1 MAVVDRISST
11 IIEHI
16 RSIYESDPAV
26 AIAYFYFDFNDN
38 EKQQHEKYLRSLI
51 EQLSV
56 QSVKSMDA
64 LNTLFACSKD
74 GQQQPTTDALLSTL
88 QHILGDFQQTFI
100 ILDTLDECKEREALL
115 KLLENSTDWNVENL
129 HILATSR
136 RERDIEDTLA
146 PLATDQICIQ
156 SALVNAD
163 IHVHLCDRLQND
175 PKLNKWPANVQREIE
190 KTLMDGAHGMYV
202 ITLHLLYRSQ
212 NALTI
217 FLRFRWVVCQLD
229 VLSKCLKLNALR
241 KALQSL
247 PKTLD
252 DTYARI
258 LCSIDE
264 EYSQDAFTILQWL
277 VYSARPLRIEEVAE
291 VVAIDIDLQ
300 RFDAE
305 NRLRERRD
313 ILTICSSL
321 VTTAA
326 VTAKGG
332 NGVSYE
338 TEELRLAH
346 FSVKEYLISDRV
358 RTGPASKYNIQGC
371 AEDRIAQACLI
382 YLLQF
387 EGSTLLTPNDI
398 DDFPLARYAAEHW
411 TRHARAATQDADRV
425 NQLSIRLFHSER
437 DVYLNWI
444 RLSNPDMPGIGFDMT
459 QSTINVASP
468 LYYASLESLVKPVA
482 RLLEKGGVNA
492 QGGRYGNALQAASRR
507 GNEAIVRLL
516 LEKGA
521 NVNAQGGE
529 YGNALCA
536 ASSGGYIAI
545 VALLLKKGAEINTED
560 RHYGNPLQEASG
572 RGHENVVALLLENG
586 ANVNAQGGPI
596 YNSALQAASGGGHK
610 AIVTLL
616 LEKGANV
623 NVQGGLLYNNAL
635 QVASH
640 YGYEAIVT
648 VLLEKGADVNAY
660 HGRYGSALL
669 AASYMG
675 HTTIVALLLEKGANI
690 NIEDSHYGNALQAA
704 SDRGNMAIVALLLE
718 KGVDINAHGGFYGN
732 TLQVAALRGNMAIVA
747 LLLENGADIN
757 AHGGYYGNALQA
769 AAYRGNMAIIAL
781 LLEKGVGVNAQGG
794 HYGNALQAASCGE
807 NEAIIRLLLEKGANV
822 NAQGGHYG
830 NALQAASGE
839 GHQDI
844 AMLLLNQGAD
854 INAQGGYYGNALR
867 AASRKCH
874 EFVVWFLLENGAD
887 VDSQGNGYGNMFQ
900 AASHKEREEI
910 VCGLLSQERFDD

>member
-38 EKQQHEKYLRSLI
+38 EKQQHEKCLRSLI

-56 QSVKSMDA
+56 QSVQSMDA
-64 LNTLFACSKD
+64 LNILFARSKD

-88 QHILGDFQQTFI
+88 QHILRDFQQTFI
-100 ILDTLDECKEREALL
+100 ILDALDECKEREALL
-115 KLLENSTDWNVENL
+115 KLLENTMDWKVENL

-136 RERDIEDTLA
+136 RERDIEETLA
-146 PLATDQICIQ
+146 PLATNQICIQ

-163 IHVHLCDRLQND
+163 IHVHICDRLQND

-202 ITLHLLYRSQ
+202 ITPHLLYRSQ

-264 EYSQDAFTILQWL
+264 EYSQDASTILQWL

-291 VVAIDIDLQ
+291 VVAIDIDLL

-332 NGVSYE
+332 DGVSYE

-387 EGSTLLTPNDI
+387 KGSTLLTPNDI

-411 TRHARAATQDADRV
+411 TRHARAATQDAERV

-437 DVYLNWI
+437 DVYINWI
-444 RLSNPDMPGIGFDMT
+444 RLSNPDMPERGSDMT
-459 QSTINVASP
+459 QSTRNVASP
-468 LYYASLESLVKPVA
+468 LYYASLEGLVKPVA

-492 QGGRYGNALQAASRR
+492 QGGRYGNALQAASYR

-521 NVNAQGGE
+521 NVNAQGG
-529 YGNALCA
+529 
-536 ASSGGYIAI
+536 
-545 VALLLKKGAEINTED
+545 V
-560 RHYGNPLQEASG
+560 
-572 RGHENVVALLLENG
+572 
-586 ANVNAQGGPI
+586 
-596 YNSALQAASGGGHK
+596 
-610 AIVTLL
+610 
-616 LEKGANV
+616 
-623 NVQGGLLYNNAL
+623 
-635 QVASH
+635 
-640 YGYEAIVT
+640 
-648 VLLEKGADVNAY
+648 
-660 HGRYGSALL
+660 
-669 AASYMG
+669 
-675 HTTIVALLLEKGANI
+675 
-690 NIEDSHYGNALQAA
+690 YGNALQAA
-704 SDRGNMAIVALLLE
+704 SGRGYQDIVMLLL
-718 KGVDINAHGGFYGN
+718 N
-732 TLQVAALRGNMAIVA
+732 Q
-747 LLLENGADIN
+747 GADIN
-757 AHGGYYGNALQA
+757 AHSGYYGNALQA
-769 AAYRGNMAIIAL
+769 AS
-781 LLEKGVGVNAQGG
+781 GG
-794 HYGNALQAASCGE
+794 GY
-807 NEAIIRLLLEKGANV
+807 
-822 NAQGGHYG
+822 
-830 NALQAASGE
+830 
-839 GHQDI
+839 QDI
-844 AMLLLNQGAD
+844 VMLLLNQGAD
-854 INAQGGYYGNALR
+854 INAQGGYYSNALQ
-867 AASRKCH
+867 AASCKGH
-874 EFVVWFLLENGAD
+874 EVVVWFLLENGAG
-887 VDSQGNGYGNMFQ
+887 VDSQGNGCGNAFQ
-900 AASHKEREEI
+900 AASHKDRGEI
-910 VCGLLSQERFDD
+910 VWGLVSQEGNFDD